1 VFWLTPKRGSKMVFF
16 EKIKAIYQSTKGL
29 TTIGVSTVINNVLG
43 AIFWLTIAS
52 MLGVEQ
58 YGQLSYLLAI
68 AIIVSRLSLLGAP
81 NILMVYA
88 AKGIKI
94 QPAIFVSAIS
104 SSIIAS
110 LIVYF
115 SFLNNLGI
123 SVYILGFVIFTL
135 ITYNVLGKKEYRQ
148 YATYII
154 SQKILLI
161 VISISLFYTIG
172 FDGVIIG
179 IGISFLPYS
188 ILIIKEIKKLKV
200 DFKVLTQRKKFVV
213 NNYILDVV
221 GAASGTL
228 DKLIIPSIF
237 GFVLLGN
244 YQLAQQ
250 FFLILIIIPA
260 IVFQYILPH
269 DSTGNSNKKLKKGVI
284 IFSVIS
290 AVLGIILA
298 PILVPMFFI
307 EFKESINLIQ
317 IISLAII
324 PSTITMTLTS
334 KFLGMDKSKIV
345 VVSSG
350 IFLSIQ
356 ISLIFI
362 LGNIFG
368 INGAAMALVIAN
380 SSQAVFLLMAERS
393 LQMKQN
399 Q

>member
-1 VFWLTPKRGSKMVFF
+1 MFWLTPKRGSKMVFF

-29 TTIGVSTVINNVLG
+29 TTIGVSTVINNLLG

-135 ITYNVLGKKEYRQ
+135 VTYNVLGKKEYRQ

>member
-16 EKIKAIYQSTKGL
+16 EKIKAIYQSSKGL
-29 TTIGVSTVINNVLG
+29 TTIGVSTAINNVLG

-68 AIIVSRLSLLGAP
+68 GIIVSRLSLLGSP

-135 ITYNVLGKKEYRQ
+135 VTYNLLGKKEYRQ
-148 YATYII
+148 YAIYII

-172 FDGVIIG
+172 FDGVIFG

-284 IFSVIS
+284 VFSAIS

-298 PILVPMFFI
+298 PILIPMFFI

-368 INGAAMALVIAN
+368 INGAAIALVVAN
-380 SSQAVFLLMAERS
+380 SFQAIFLLIAERS

-399 Q
+399 

>member
-1 VFWLTPKRGSKMVFF
+1 MVFF

-110 LIVYF
+110 LIIYF

-135 ITYNVLGKKEYRQ
+135 VTYNVLGKKEYRQ

-298 PILVPMFFI
+298 PILVSMFFI

>member
-1 VFWLTPKRGSKMVFF
+1 MFWLTPKRGSKMVFF

-110 LIVYF
+110 LIIYF

-135 ITYNVLGKKEYRQ
+135 VTYNVLGKKEYRQ

-298 PILVPMFFI
+298 PILVSMFFI

>member
-1 VFWLTPKRGSKMVFF
+1 MVFF

-135 ITYNVLGKKEYRQ
+135 VTYNVLGKKEYRQ

>member
-110 LIVYF
+110 LIIYF

-135 ITYNVLGKKEYRQ
+135 VTYNVLGKKEYRQ

-298 PILVPMFFI
+298 PILVSMFFI